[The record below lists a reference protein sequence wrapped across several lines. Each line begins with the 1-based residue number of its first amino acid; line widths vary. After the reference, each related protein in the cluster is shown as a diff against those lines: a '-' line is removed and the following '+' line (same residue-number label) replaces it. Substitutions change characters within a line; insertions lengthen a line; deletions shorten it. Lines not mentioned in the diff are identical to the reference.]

1 MVNSKCANNSC
12 SAVCHRDEGK
22 LFRLDIN
29 LANAAGENEC
39 KTLYVW
45 LCSRCAGEMNPK
57 VEVAGDTVT
66 VLLASTKRGAL
77 PARTSAHPWVN

>member
-29 LANAAGENEC
+29 LANATGKNQC

-45 LCSRCAGEMNPK
+45 LCARCAGEMNPK
-57 VEVAGDTVT
+57 VKVAGDTVT
-66 VLLASTKRGAL
+66 VLLASTKRVAVQ
-77 PARTSAHPWVN
+77 ARSPLLPWVN